1 METHH
6 GASNHFGHQDFY
18 AAKAQGKSI
27 TEIADWFRAN
37 PTSHM
42 KGLNSLVYQDIAREE
57 QQYLAQQ
64 RAKQQ
69 EQQANQISVGGG
81 DTTDGISQPK
91 PVEIPGINRP
101 GAGEGTVSP
110 HDFASDYMK
119 KIMDARNNGQDP
131 LRYDKEAGRDTNPK
145 ATHIGKDTPN
155 PDNPYDNQR
164 YKQTGFE
171 YDKDALNS
179 YKSPQYTG

>member
-27 TEIADWFRAN
+27 TEIADWFRSN
-37 PTSHM
+37 PNSHM

-57 QQYLAQQ
+57 QTFLANQ
-64 RAKQQ
+64 RKQQ
-69 EQQANQISVGGG
+69 QAQGNQISIGGG
-81 DTTDGISQPK
+81 DTTDGIKGAK
-91 PVEIPGINRP
+91 PVDMPSINKP
-101 GAGEGTVSP
+101 EYGNGNVSP

-131 LRYDKEAGRDTNPK
+131 LRYDKEAKGETQTPGN
-145 ATHIGKDTPN
+145 IGKDTPN
-155 PDNPYDNQR
+155 PDSPYDNQR
-164 YKQTGFE
+164 YKDTQFD
-171 YDKDALNS
+171 YNKDATK
-179 YKSPQYTG
+179 YQSPQYTG